1 MKKNFFSSSLRVKFI
16 AGFAV
21 IILVLSS
28 ISVVTYFSMKSSMNK
43 LDDMVQTTII
53 ANEISTTSQ
62 ELTSK
67 DLTQFILEK
76 KEDKKKSI
84 NDRIALMDKDIILL
98 KTGVTNEEAKSA
110 LDGLNRLFSSYKED
124 VQKVVQL
131 TETANALSNAVSAK
145 EDATKV
151 QSFLKNSVDEFIG
164 IQLSYHKDLKSKL
177 NKQADFTGFVVLVSI
192 LVFGVLSLFYA
203 VIFSNNVA
211 GMISKLA
218 KYAQNIADGNLKVNH
233 VEIKSKDDIAVLAQA
248 FNKMGES
255 LRDLIGKISISSND
269 VAGSAEMLKLNA
281 EQSTKAIEQVAV
293 SIQLVANG
301 AKEQSDQSNKTVK
314 VVNDLYEGNK
324 KVYENAH
331 RVLDTSGRATNAA
344 TVGNEKMELLL
355 NQIKVIE
362 VKIVAA
368 QKVTETLKNN
378 SNEIK
383 KILDTITNIASQ
395 TNLLALNAAIEAA
408 RAGEHG
414 KGFAVVADEVRKLAE
429 GSANATKEI
438 TEMLKEI
445 QKDSQ
450 KVADSMSVGVN
461 EVNEGMQMAE
471 DARNAFTEIVSTSED
486 VDVQIKEITEEIE
499 KMVGEI
505 QNVEKMSNYIL
516 KIANQSSNGSQEVAS
531 AVEEQNAS
539 LEEITSS
546 SIVLS
551 EMADGLQKVVK
562 QFKL

>member
-1 MKKNFFSSSLRVKFI
+1 MKIFFLSSSLRVKFI

-43 LDDMVQTTII
+43 LDDMVQTTIM
-53 ANEISTTSQ
+53 ASGISTTSQ
-62 ELTSK
+62 ELIEK
-67 DLTQFILEK
+67 DLAEFILGKEK
-76 KEDKKKSI
+76 EKKKSI
-84 NDRIALMDKDIILL
+84 IDRIALLDKDIISL
-98 KTGVTNEEAKSA
+98 KTVVTNEDAVA
-110 LDGLNRLFSSYKED
+110 LLEGVDRLFSSYKESMQKA
-124 VQKVVQL
+124 VQF
-131 TETANALSNAVSAK
+131 TEAADLFKAIDAK
-145 EDATKV
+145 DNTVKV
-151 QSFLKNSVDEFIG
+151 QSFLKDSVDEFIG
-164 IQLSYHKDLKSKL
+164 IELSYHKILKSKL
-177 NKQADFTGFVVLVSI
+177 NKQANFTGIVVLLSISIFSI
-192 LVFGVLSLFYA
+192 LSLLYA

-218 KYAQNIADGNLKVNH
+218 KYAQNIADGNLKVNK
-233 VEIKSKDDIAVLAQA
+233 VEIKSKDDISVLAQS
-248 FNKMGES
+248 FNKMGEN
-255 LRDLIGKISISSND
+255 LRDLIGKIRLNSND
-269 VAGSAEMLKLNA
+269 VASSAEMLKINA

-293 SIQLVANG
+293 SMLQVAEG

-324 KVYENAH
+324 KVFENAH

-344 TVGNEKMELLL
+344 TVGNGKMELLL
-355 NQIKVIE
+355 NQMKVIE
-362 VKIVAA
+362 EKIVTA
-368 QKVTETLKNN
+368 QKVTGTLKNN

-429 GSANATKEI
+429 GSSNAAKVI

-450 KVADSMSVGVN
+450 KVTESMSVGVE

-486 VDVQIKEITEEIE
+486 VDVQIKGITQEIE
-499 KMVGEI
+499 RMVGEI
-505 QNVEKMSNYIL
+505 QNVEEMSNYIL
-516 KIANQSSNGSQEVAS
+516 KIANQSSGGSQEVAS
-531 AVEEQNAS
+531 AVEEQTAS

-546 SIVLS
+546 AVILS
-551 EMADGLQKVVK
+551 EMADGLQKVVS